1 MEFFLL
7 WCFKLESLVLKAE
20 VEFLTDQYLNRIL
33 LANPLKQ
40 AKRIIIASDKHVPL
54 TYASVHRLIAS
65 CPNLDNLGVSS
76 WNLTEEEFFQIRDD
90 AKKNNYNL
98 MIS

>member
-1 MEFFLL
+1 MA
-7 WCFKLESLVLKAE
+7 KLTSK
-20 VEFLTDQYLNRIL
+20 
-33 LANPLKQ
+33 PLQ
-40 AKRIIIASDKHVPL
+40 VPL